1 VDEALEMAQDALSAV
16 LVTGR
21 LGREYRRPRSFDEVA
36 GEAEEGEL
44 VLPVVPNERIMEEY
58 RPKKRVNIMVP
69 VDLLSQIDEQ
79 VKSTP
84 GMDRSRFFCEAT
96 AHALHG

>member
-1 VDEALEMAQDALSAV
+1 
-16 LVTGR
+16 
-21 LGREYRRPRSFDEVA
+21 
-36 GEAEEGEL
+36 
-44 VLPVVPNERIMEEY
+44 MEEY